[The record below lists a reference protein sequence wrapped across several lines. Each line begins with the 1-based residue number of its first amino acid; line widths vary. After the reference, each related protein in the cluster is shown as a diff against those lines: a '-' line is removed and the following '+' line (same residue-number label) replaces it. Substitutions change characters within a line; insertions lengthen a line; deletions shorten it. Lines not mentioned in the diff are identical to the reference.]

1 MPRRP
6 AGKKAWYCFGAS
18 SKTEVP
24 LLDDSLNSVVGG
36 DLEKESPMKEQ
47 VSPVKPKMVVE
58 PEKDKEK
65 VVDGAG
71 AAKENRV

>member
-1 MPRRP
+1 M
-6 AGKKAWYCFGAS
+6 
-18 SKTEVP
+18 
-24 LLDDSLNSVVGG
+24 LDDSLNSVVGG

-71 AAKENRV
+71 ATKGNRD